1 VQTCIWPSW
10 CHCHSLS
17 LAPVKSRLV
26 LPFWYWLTWVVPEKG
41 PLSECVCV
49 QNNRRR
55 VLFVFIHLFTDT
67 GQFSFYSQPKS
78 HGAASIVE
86 FMERAMAYSRNGQ
99 FLYFLRPNA
108 PGLAPAPV
116 QLLYPV
122 SRLDSVPSLQHL
134 CRFVIASRV
143 RRDHID
149 FLPTPTSL
157 KEYLKQTQYYAMT
170 WLLWCT

>member
-1 VQTCIWPSW
+1 MVALSYDGHESLVIYQFVIDASCINSTSQW
-10 CHCHSLS
+10 C
-17 LAPVKSRLV
+17 
-26 LPFWYWLTWVVPEKG
+26 F
-41 PLSECVCV
+41 
-49 QNNRRR
+49 
-55 VLFVFIHLFTDT
+55 LFTVT

-86 FMERAMAYSRNGQ
+86 FMERAMAYSRSGQ

-170 WLLWCT
+170 

>member
-1 VQTCIWPSW
+1 M
-10 CHCHSLS
+10 
-17 LAPVKSRLV
+17 R
-26 LPFWYWLTWVVPEKG
+26 Y
-41 PLSECVCV
+41 
-49 QNNRRR
+49 
-55 VLFVFIHLFTDT
+55 LFTDT

-86 FMERAMAYSRNGQ
+86 FMERAMAYSRSGQ

-170 WLLWCT
+170 

>member
-1 VQTCIWPSW
+1 MHRYLTD
-10 CHCHSLS
+10 
-17 LAPVKSRLV
+17 KSR
-26 LPFWYWLTWVVPEKG
+26 
-41 PLSECVCV
+41 S
-49 QNNRRR
+49 
-55 VLFVFIHLFTDT
+55 VFDALYINSKSNQVYSSIVFPVA

-86 FMERAMAYSRNGQ
+86 FMERAMAYSRSGQ

-157 KEYLKQTQYYAMT
+157 KEYLKQTQFYAMT
-170 WLLWCT
+170 

>member
-1 VQTCIWPSW
+1 MSVS
-10 CHCHSLS
+10 
-17 LAPVKSRLV
+17 AAADVLV
-26 LPFWYWLTWVVPEKG
+26 SVLDVTSIIMIIV
-41 PLSECVCV
+41 
-49 QNNRRR
+49 NRY
-55 VLFVFIHLFTDT
+55 LFAGA

-86 FMERAMAYSRNGQ
+86 FMERAMAYSRSGQ

-170 WLLWCT
+170 

>member
-1 VQTCIWPSW
+1 V
-10 CHCHSLS
+10 
-17 LAPVKSRLV
+17 R
-26 LPFWYWLTWVVPEKG
+26 Y
-41 PLSECVCV
+41 
-49 QNNRRR
+49 
-55 VLFVFIHLFTDT
+55 LFTDT

-86 FMERAMAYSRNGQ
+86 FMERAMAYSRSGQ

-170 WLLWCT
+170 WLLYIWRRCLLYKDFHYCVQQLLCAFDTCYASIFEAHWVTLSFAKTKV